1 MSDAPPTITEISSHA
16 AAARPELAELAREPE
31 MPAVLVERSDV
42 LRCAAV
48 LDPRGPATEP
58 EAPLV
63 RLVHAVANA
72 DPADDVAPAITRL
85 LAMAADRGATRV
97 LIGWDPL
104 DRPGLR
110 MLEELGFAP
119 TGTMPYFPLGP
130 GQVEYVSGYRDP
142 AGSTLDLV
150 WRAGSR

>member
-1 MSDAPPTITEISSHA
+1 VSDPASPVIEVDSHA
-16 AAARPELAELAREPE
+16 AAARPELAALAREPA
-31 MPAVLVERSDV
+31 MPAALVERAGD

-48 LDPRGPATEP
+48 LDPRGSATEP
-58 EAPLV
+58 ADPLV
-63 RLVHAVANA
+63 RIVHRAADA
-72 DPADDVAPAITRL
+72 DPADDVAPAVSRL
-85 LAMAADRGATRV
+85 LATAADGGARRV

-110 MLEELGFAP
+110 MLEGLGFAP

-142 AGSTLDLV
+142 AGSTLDMA
-150 WRAGSR
+150 WTAG